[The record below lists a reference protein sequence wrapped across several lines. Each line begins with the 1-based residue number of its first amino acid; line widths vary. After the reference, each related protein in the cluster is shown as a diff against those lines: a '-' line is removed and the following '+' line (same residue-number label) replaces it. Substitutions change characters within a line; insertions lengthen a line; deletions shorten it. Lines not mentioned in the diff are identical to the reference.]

1 MLIRPE
7 RDDDHAAVHALNVSA
22 FESSGEAKLVERLR
36 READSVVSLV
46 AEDDGTVVGHIM
58 FTPVT
63 LSNHPDFQI
72 MGLGPMA
79 VASTHRRQGVGS
91 ALVRGGLERC
101 NQMGCGAVVVLGH
114 PEYYPRLGFRPAV
127 KYGLACE
134 YDAPPEAFMVAELQP
149 NYLTGVSGTVSYHVA
164 FADV

>member
-7 RDDDHAAVHALNVSA
+7 RDDDYAAVHALNVSA
-22 FESSGEAKLVERLR
+22 FESPAEARLVARLR
-36 READSVVSLV
+36 RESDSVVSLV
-46 AEDDGTVVGHIM
+46 AEVEGTVAGHIM

-63 LSNHPDFQI
+63 LSRHPSLRM

-79 VASTHRRQGVGS
+79 VTPTHRRQGIGS

-101 NQMGCGAVVVLGH
+101 TQKGFGAVVVIGH
-114 PEYYPRLGFRPAV
+114 PDYYPRFGFRPGV
-127 KYGLACE
+127 SRGLTCE
-134 YDAPPEAFMVAELQP
+134 YDVPPEVFMVMELQL
-149 NYLTGVSGTVSYHVA
+149 NYLTGSSGVVSYHAA